1 MTSSVKR
8 ETKHAVLYFDSGNSS
23 EFKDLASRVRSEGG
37 KTTLVWSD
45 RWNGPENLMM
55 EARAVIIQ
63 KDCFNAQ
70 LICDAYRK
78 YANDVE
84 IHFVNSL
91 GEFEEEEGSDDTEAQ
106 ADIST
111 ETDTAVQEDSEVDS
125 DDDSGD
131 TEAEGTDDAEV
142 PSTGDE
148 AGQDRSS
155 SESSDALDRLED

>member
-1 MTSSVKR
+1 MKTEKR
-8 ETKHAVLYFDSGNSS
+8 DTKHAVLYFDSGNSN

-45 RWNGPENLMM
+45 RWRGPENLMM

-63 KDCFNAQ
+63 KDCLNAQ

-91 GEFEEEEGSDDTEAQ
+91 GEFEEEEVVIEPDDTTDQNGDGSDDTEEQ
-106 ADIST
+106 ADISA

-125 DDDSGD
+125 DDESGD
-131 TEAEGTDDAEV
+131 AEAEGSDDEEV
-142 PSTGDE
+142 PS
-148 AGQDRSS
+148 SS
-155 SESSDALDRLED
+155 F

>member
-8 ETKHAVLYFDSGNSS
+8 ETKHAVLYFDSGNST

-45 RWNGPENLMM
+45 RWRGPENLMM

-63 KDCFNAQ
+63 KDCLNAQ

-91 GEFEEEEGSDDTEAQ
+91 GEFEEEVAVEPDCTTDQNGDGSDDTEEQ
-106 ADIST
+106 ADISA
-111 ETDTAVQEDSEVDS
+111 ETDTAVQEDTEVDS

-131 TEAEGTDDAEV
+131 AEAEGTDDEEV
-142 PSTGDE
+142 PS
-148 AGQDRSS
+148 SS
-155 SESSDALDRLED
+155 F